1 MRQDFSA
8 WITRR
13 TAVQIGLAALGAVAP
28 RVRAASVVPT
38 IDVGPDGPV
47 GDLRAIQIE
56 PYIAAHPSKP
66 GSLIVSG
73 AEAIPGESGVHVE
86 GLTRG
91 GLKATAYAS
100 ADGGSTWLATELNPA
115 GAPPVSVN
123 NWVTY
128 GGDGTAYYSTTE
140 SPAAGGS
147 FIGVYRS
154 TDEGRSWGGHVRAPG
169 DGYDQ
174 PRIVAGTGS
183 NAMTVY
189 IAAAYGGIGVLRSV
203 DAGATFEL
211 VSRISPS
218 NLGNQPREPLIL
230 ADNSLLIPYAD
241 FPTRASQ
248 ALTACRIYVIRSEN
262 GGASFDTPHF
272 VADIPRSF
280 PGGGVGFATDLSNG
294 KFRGRIYA
302 VWDSGD
308 FGARLISFPPNRR
321 REETGTHR
329 EISTA
334 YSTDNGKSWSTP
346 KQIQQPGL
354 GPAFMGCLAVAP
366 NGTLGVLWIQ
376 HEKYETNPRDYRAW
390 FAASTDGG
398 ETFAPPHVASRSVSH
413 PNRPELEKLDYLKT
427 RYRGGDYIGLA
438 AASDSVFHAVW
449 ADARD
454 GLFRIFHAPIRVMPG

>member
-1 MRQDFSA
+1 M
-8 WITRR
+8 
-13 TAVQIGLAALGAVAP
+13 
-28 RVRAASVVPT
+28 RAASVAPAV
-38 IDVGPDGPV
+38 DVGPDGPV
-47 GDLRAIQIE
+47 GDLRSIQIE

-73 AEAIPGESGVHVE
+73 AEVIPGKSGVQVE
-86 GLTRG
+86 GLTQG
-91 GLKATAYAS
+91 GLKATAYAT
-100 ADGGSTWLATELNPA
+100 ADGGRTWLATESNPA
-115 GAPPVSVN
+115 GDPPVSVN

-140 SPAAGGS
+140 FPAAGGS
-147 FIGVYRS
+147 HIGVYRS
-154 TDEGRSWGGHVRAPG
+154 TDEGRSWGGRVRAPG
-169 DGYDQ
+169 EGYDQ

-183 NAMTVY
+183 NATTVY

-203 DAGATFEL
+203 DAGASFEL
-211 VSRISPS
+211 VSRISPGS
-218 NLGNQPREPLIL
+218 LGNQPREPLIL

-241 FPTRASQ
+241 FPTRATQ
-248 ALTACRIYVIRSEN
+248 PLTASRIYVIRSEN

-272 VADIPRSF
+272 VADMPRSF

-294 KFRGRIYA
+294 NFRGRIYA

-308 FGARLISFPPNRR
+308 FGARLISFPPNLR
-321 REETGTHR
+321 REETGAHR

-334 YSTDNGKSWSTP
+334 YSIDNGKSWSTP
-346 KQIQQPGL
+346 KQILQPGL

-398 ETFAPPHVASRSVSH
+398 ETFTPPHAVSSAVSR
-413 PNRPELEKLDYLKT
+413 PNRPELEKFDYLKT

-454 GLFRIFHAPIRVMPG
+454 GLFRIFHAPIRIAPG